1 MPLVAHP
8 LVTGLGFTEGPVIR
22 PDGEIVVVS
31 ISHGKLYRIR
41 NGKAEVLAETGGGPN
56 GATEGLDG
64 TIYVSQNGG
73 KWSGSTSSDV
83 TGSVQTVGK
92 DGSVRYL
99 TTDLVSPNDICFG
112 PDGFLYVTDPTRFRP
127 SRDDGRLWRVDP
139 ASGEAELLCSLPW
152 YPNGLGFGLEDDAL
166 YVARTGEGLIMRF
179 PLDHGRL
186 GKHEVFAQMPFGGPD
201 GFLFDVDG
209 NLVTTAI
216 SFWEVPGQI
225 QTFDR
230 NGKWVD
236 TFLPGPNKM
245 YTNIALG
252 ADRVLIITDS
262 HGGAV
267 LTVENWPK
275 AGLLLHPFRS
285 TP

>member
-1 MPLVAHP
+1 
-8 LVTGLGFTEGPVIR
+8 
-22 PDGEIVVVS
+22 VVVS